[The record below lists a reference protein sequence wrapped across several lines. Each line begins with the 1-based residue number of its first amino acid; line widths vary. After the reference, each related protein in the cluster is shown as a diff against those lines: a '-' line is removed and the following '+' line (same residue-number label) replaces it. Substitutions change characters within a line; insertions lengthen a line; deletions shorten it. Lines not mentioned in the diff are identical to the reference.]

1 MSHISYPP
9 PARGTSPMETIIVS
23 FVVSSLTI
31 LFRDGVG
38 SLLRLASRIF

>member
-9 PARGTSPMETIIVS
+9 PRPNTSPMETIIVC

-31 LFRDGVG
+31 AFWNGVG
-38 SLLRLASRIF
+38 LLARLVF